1 MHTRKTT
8 GNKPSLD
15 CQDKGGQRADEV
27 EKKRTLIQKR
37 HERIKQLV
45 QTKGFV
51 TIDSLAKEFNMTP
64 QTLRKDIN
72 TLSEKGMLDRYH
84 GGAGLPLSTE
94 NVEYVQR
101 KVLYLKEKRQIAR
114 IVAEKIPDKSSLF
127 INIGTTT
134 EEIAKALCNH
144 KGLRVITNNLNVAS
158 LMSKY
163 EDFEIII
170 AGGLIRH
177 RDGGIVGPLTIDF
190 IKQFRVD
197 YGIIGISAIDLDGT
211 LLDFDYREV
220 QVSRAIID
228 SSRNIFLAADHLKF
242 GRNAM
247 VRLANI
253 SEISALFTDR
263 EPPSELSEVLIQND
277 VKLYTPES
285 DNDTKTTGTS
295 SAKYTD

>member
-1 MHTRKTT
+1 MDNRKKI

-15 CQDKGGQRADEV
+15 CVSIEGQKAIDV
-27 EKKRTLIQKR
+27 KKKRVRIQKR

-45 QTKGFV
+45 QSKGFV
-51 TIDSLAKEFNMTP
+51 TIDSLAKEFSMTP

-72 TLSEKGMLDRYH
+72 VLSEKGMLDRYH

-94 NVEYVQR
+94 NVEYTQR
-101 KVLYLKEKRQIAR
+101 KILRLKEKRQIAQ

-158 LMSKY
+158 IMSKY

-170 AGGLIRH
+170 AGGLIRN

-197 YGIIGISAIDLDGT
+197 YGIIGISAIDMDGI

-228 SSRNIFLAADHLKF
+228 SSRNIFLAADHSKF

-263 EPPSELSEVLIQND
+263 EPPSGLSEVLIQNG
-277 VKLYTPES
+277 VELHIPELDKAIKIDGIS
-285 DNDTKTTGTS
+285 STKDT
-295 SAKYTD
+295 D